1 MSLAGVPGGLIEK
14 PPHTTEP
21 LATDPSSFGS
31 ACHAASL
38 CCAPGGEKTLRP
50 MRRTFDAASDRLRRR
65 GFITLAGGATAST
78 AMGGAVWAQGVPVIG
93 YLGSESP
100 ERYASRLAAFR
111 DGLTDTGHAEG
122 RSVAVEYRWADG
134 QYSRLPALAKEL
146 ASLPLAVIVAP
157 GGAEVALAA
166 KSATTNIPIVF
177 EMGGDPVALGVVES
191 LSRPGGNM
199 TGVSSLSVEV
209 SRKRLEFMRE
219 VRPAANRFAAA
230 INPRSPTSES
240 QTKNLQAAAAS
251 LGVELIVL
259 KASAEPEFDALF
271 TATRDAG
278 AGGLVFSSDPY
289 FAYRSQQLAALAVR
303 HQVAAITQSRDFP
316 LAGGLMSYGGDFSQ
330 SHRQAG
336 RHAGRILKGEKPSEL
351 PVQRVTKVE
360 LFINL
365 KAAADLGIAFPI
377 SLLTSA
383 DRVIE

>member
-1 MSLAGVPGGLIEK
+1 LRFLRGTFAD
-14 PPHTTEP
+14 TT
-21 LATDPSSFGS
+21 
-31 ACHAASL
+31 
-38 CCAPGGEKTLRP
+38 
-50 MRRTFDAASDRLRRR
+50 RRLGRR
-65 GFITLAGGATAST
+65 GFIALAGGASWTAS
-78 AMGGAVWAQGVPVIG
+78 VRAQGLPVIG

-111 DGLTDTGHAEG
+111 EGLADAGYAEG
-122 RSVAVEYRWADG
+122 RTVAIDYRWADG
-134 QYSRLPALAKEL
+134 QYNRLPALAKEL
-146 ASLPLAVIVAP
+146 GSLPLTVIVAP

-166 KSATTNIPIVF
+166 KSATAKIPIVF

-191 LSRPGGNM
+191 LSRPGGNL

-219 VRPAANRFAAA
+219 VRPTAGRFAVAL
-230 INPRSPTSES
+230 NPRSPTSDT
-240 QTKNLQAAAAS
+240 QLKNLQAAALS

-259 KASAEPEFDALF
+259 KASAEAEFDAMF
-271 TATRDAG
+271 TATRDEG

-303 HQVAAITQSRDFP
+303 HKVAAITQSRDFP

-336 RHAGRILKGEKPSEL
+336 RQAGRILKGEKASEL

-365 KAAADLGIAFPI
+365 KAAADLGITVPL

-383 DRVIE
+383 DQVIE